1 MLHGIRV
8 VDLSTEIAGPY
19 CTKLLADAGAEV
31 VKFEDADGDP
41 LRSWGASASEGLDG
55 ALFEFLNTSK
65 RGAAGTI
72 TDAHVVDRC
81 VVADVVVHNAPPGTF
96 PVAPLLERNPS
107 LVIASI
113 SPFGQDGPWADRPAT
128 EFTIQ
133 AHCGSIGSRGLPE
146 QPPLAAGGRLGEFM
160 TGTYTAVAIA
170 AAVRRAQRTGHGEH
184 LDVAMLP
191 VMSLTMNTYAM
202 VFAEMLGWPD
212 IARPARAVE
221 VPSIEPTTDGYA
233 VFTTNSAQQ
242 LADFLVLIER
252 PDQLEAEDSK
262 DWFSHA
268 GRFQRRD
275 EFNAMTRAFTSV
287 RSTDEVLTAAEL
299 LRIPSGP
306 VGYGP
311 TVTTFDHFRARGAF
325 VESPSG
331 RFVQPRVPFKI
342 TGVTPQPF
350 TRAPARNADDAP
362 PWPERDPRA
371 VTGSPALPLDGVRI
385 LDLTAW
391 WAGPAA
397 GHLLALLRADVIKV
411 ESVSRPDLMRYSSVR
426 PPTTDQWW
434 EWSPMYHG
442 ANNTKRGITID
453 LASEAGHDLFL
464 ELVAESDGVIENY
477 SVRVMDNF
485 GLSFDAL
492 RAANPRIV
500 LTRMPAYGLSGPWR
514 DRTGFAQTM
523 ESITGMAWVTGWAD
537 GPPVLPRG
545 PCDPLASAHA
555 VFATILALAER
566 DRTGEGRLVEA
577 TMIEAALNAA
587 AEVTVEYG
595 ASGTELTRTG
605 NRGPYAAP
613 QNVYQCAG
621 HEQWVAVAV
630 ANDAQWAALRA
641 ALGDPE
647 WARDPALA
655 TVDGR
660 RAAHDLIDERLAVW
674 TKDQDAT
681 ELAELLASAGVPA
694 GVVVDARDI
703 ASNPQLLHRNF
714 FETEHHPVSGDAK
727 LPAGAW
733 KFASNHQPW
742 MRRAAPTLGQHND
755 EVFRE
760 LLGLAD
766 AELGRL
772 RADGIIG
779 EMPKGT

>member
-1 MLHGIRV
+1 VLHGIRV

-19 CTKLLADAGAEV
+19 CTKLLADAGADV
-31 VKFEDADGDP
+31 VKVEDADGDP
-41 LRSWGASASEGLDG
+41 LRRWGPSASDDHDG

-65 RGAAGTI
+65 RGARGTI
-72 TDAHVVDRC
+72 EDAPVVDRC

-113 SPFGQDGPWADRPAT
+113 SPFGQDGPWARRPAT
-128 EFTIQ
+128 EFTLQ

-146 QPPLAAGGRLGEFM
+146 QPPLAAGGRLGEYL
-160 TGTYTAVAIA
+160 TGAYTGVAIA
-170 AAVRRAQRTGHGEH
+170 AAIRRVRATGHGEH

-202 VFAEMLGWPD
+202 VFAEMIGWPE
-212 IARPARAVE
+212 IKRPTRAVE

-233 VFTTNSAQQ
+233 CFTTNSAQQ

-252 PDQLEAEDSK
+252 PDQLEAEDAT
-262 DWFSHA
+262 DWFSHM
-268 GRFQRRD
+268 GRFTRRD
-275 EFNAMTRAFTSV
+275 EFNAMTRAFTGT
-287 RSTDEVLTAAEL
+287 RSTAEVLDAAEL

-306 VGYGP
+306 VGNGP
-311 TVTTFDHFRARGAF
+311 TVTTFDQFRARGTF

-331 RFVQPRVPFKI
+331 RFAQPRVPFKI
-342 TGVTPQPF
+342 SGVTPAPF
-350 TRAPARNADDAP
+350 TRSPARDADDAP
-362 PWPERDPRA
+362 EWPEREPRHI
-371 VTGSPALPLDGVRI
+371 TGAPALPLDGVRI

-397 GHLLALLRADVIKV
+397 GHLLALLGADVIKV
-411 ESVSRPDLMRYSSVR
+411 ESVSRPDLMRYSSVK
-426 PPTTDQWW
+426 PPTTERWW
-434 EWSPMYHG
+434 EWSPMFHG

-453 LASEAGHDLFL
+453 LASESGRDLFM
-464 ELVAESDGVIENY
+464 ELVAESDAVIENY

-492 RAANPRIV
+492 RAVNPRIV
-500 LTRMPAYGLSGPWR
+500 LTRMPAYGLDGPWR

-587 AEVTVEYG
+587 AEVVVEYG
-595 ASGTELTRTG
+595 ASGTELTRNG

-613 QNVYQCAG
+613 QNVYRCAG
-621 HEQWVAVAV
+621 DEQWIAIAVAS
-630 ANDAQWAALRA
+630 DAQWDGLRA
-641 ALGDPE
+641 EMGDPE
-647 WARDPALA
+647 WARDPQLA
-655 TVDGR
+655 TASGR
-660 RAAHDLIDERLAVW
+660 RAAHDAIDARIAAWTADQDVVELADRLA
-674 TKDQDAT
+674 A
-681 ELAELLASAGVPA
+681 AGIPA

-703 ASNPQLLHRNF
+703 ASNPQLLYRAF
-714 FETEHHPVSGDAK
+714 FETEHHLVSGDCR
-727 LPAGAW
+727 LPVGAW
-733 KFASNHQPW
+733 KFANNHQGW
-742 MRRAAPTLGQHND
+742 LRRPAPTLGQHND
-755 EVFRE
+755 EVFRD
-760 LLGLAD
+760 LLGKTD
-766 AELGRL
+766 AELDRL
-772 RADGIIG
+772 RADGVIG
-779 EMPKGT
+779 DMPKGS